1 MRKLMAA
8 ITSRQRR
15 SRLFR
20 FYSSV
25 IVILLL
31 IAAVS
36 ALLWFLY
43 TRFNLFDQEIGGL
56 IYLFQTIEA
65 GVQTKLI
72 AGISIGSM
80 LIALSFLLIPAFS
93 RKINRQAFF
102 TSIWRGILSAFTYL
116 VASKLYEIA
125 LKKGHLAVFITNI
138 IFIFI
143 TFILIETII
152 ILISDTDE
160 RGLRTELTASISSG
174 ILFGILVQLLV
185 SIGSLLKP

>member
-1 MRKLMAA
+1 MPGLPIK
-8 ITSRQRR
+8 QRR
-15 SRLFR
+15 SRLFK

-25 IVILLL
+25 LVILLL
-31 IAAVS
+31 IAAVA

-43 TRFNLFDQEIGGL
+43 IKFNLFDREIGGL

-116 VASKLYEIA
+116 VASKIYEIA
-125 LKKGHLAVFITNI
+125 LKKGHLAVFITNLL
-138 IFIFI
+138 FIFV

-160 RGLRTELTASISSG
+160 KGLRTELTASISSG
-174 ILFGILVQLLV
+174 ILFGILVQLLL
-185 SIGSLLKP
+185 SLSSLLKP

>member
-1 MRKLMAA
+1 MRKPMAA
-8 ITSRQRR
+8 ITSKQRR

-174 ILFGILVQLLV
+174 ILFGILVQFLV

>member
-1 MRKLMAA
+1 MRKPMAA
-8 ITSRQRR
+8 ITSKQRR